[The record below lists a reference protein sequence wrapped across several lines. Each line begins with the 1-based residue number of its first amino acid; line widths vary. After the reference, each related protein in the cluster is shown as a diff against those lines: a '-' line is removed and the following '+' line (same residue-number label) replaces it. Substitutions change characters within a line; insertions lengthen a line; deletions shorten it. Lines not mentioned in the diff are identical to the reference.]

1 MAVNERLKKQNVV
14 EVAEE
19 FFTLAKGRNVETSV
33 QPLQTQFQGYQAG
46 RFHLVVVGEIKKGKS
61 SFINALLGEPE
72 LLPVDVPVTTSTVY
86 KLMYGDVEKYQ
97 VFFNPPAGGG
107 TAKEPIYIARAELTD
122 YGTEDGNPGNEKEV
136 DHIAIELPNP
146 LLRSGVIITDT
157 PGIGGLFA
165 EHGDITL
172 KNAPTADAVCFVVDS
187 IESVVSQEEMEHLK
201 KFLELPTKVQGIPP
215 SLFFVQTKI
224 DAASSE
230 EQWQQYRER
239 NLDIISEHLAVQKE
253 TLSYFPVSAELK
265 HVADQ
270 ESDSALQQDSGF
282 PQLLNFFNTTLF
294 REKDER
300 LARTLLMPISDVTE
314 KTLIPSLDQEK
325 NVFEMESK
333 EKLDQLHQ
341 ESSEAKKRFVDWVQN
356 EMPQSLRAFDN
367 SAADLR
373 RETSHR
379 LQNELDFT
387 PTAPII
393 KSIMDDLREQN
404 LTANQLEA
412 KFGEIQGTCA
422 DTCQKIY
429 ADIFEE
435 YQEKMRGL
443 MAQTADKLES
453 SLKRSFTSG
462 LPGIT
467 PILSQQLDSHISRFG
482 LLRELVYAPLVVF
495 MGVGMITAILTGG
508 AATAAGGATAFAGG
522 ALLFPPF
529 GPVLAAGIA
538 VCIYC
543 AWRDAKKRG
552 QIATRAQIQ
561 GALSNAVRDTQ
572 RQAIQV
578 FEKRTT
584 QLEREFQDLV
594 TDIRDEI
601 QAEQAR
607 TEAAINDS
615 RRQTSA
621 ARAQKTLEIQAKIDQ
636 GKGLIRR
643 IQMMLDSDA

>member
-19 FFTLAKGRNVETSV
+19 FFTLSEGRNVETSV

-253 TLSYFPVSAELK
+253 TLNYFPVSAELK

-314 KTLIPSLDQEK
+314 KRLLPSLDQEK

-379 LQNELDFT
+379 LQNELDFA

-393 KSIMDDLREQN
+393 KPIMDDLKARN
-404 LTANQLEA
+404 LSPKQLVAES
-412 KFGEIQGTCA
+412 GEIQGTCA

-429 ADIFEE
+429 ADILGQ

-453 SLKRSFTSG
+453 SLKRLFASDT
-462 LPGIT
+462 PGIT
-467 PILSQQLDSHISRFG
+467 PILDQQIDSHISRFAV
-482 LLRELVYAPLVVF
+482 LRELAYAPLVAVLGLQF
-495 MGVGMITAILTGG
+495 LEFIFFFSGVGGPWLFLNPLTFIIAPLVG
-508 AATAAGGATAFAGG
+508 ACVF
-522 ALLFPPF
+522 
-529 GPVLAAGIA
+529 
-538 VCIYC
+538 Y

-552 QIATRAQIQ
+552 QIAVLGQIQ
-561 GALSNAVRDTQ
+561 GALSNAVRDAQ
-572 RQAIQV
+572 KQAIQA
-578 FEKRTT
+578 FDELAT
-584 QLEREFQDLV
+584 QLERAFQDLV

-615 RRQTSA
+615 RKQTTA
-621 ARAQKTLEIQAKIDQ
+621 ARSQKALEIQAKIDQ